1 MREWFHVE
9 NTEELKKWRMKK
21 KEKGKRNTRELGL
34 YKHNKAKEK
43 NKRMRWMRRIKKIRM
58 RCMEMRGADEDEMY

>member
-1 MREWFHVE
+1 MRERFRVE
-9 NTEELKKWRMKK
+9 NTEELKKEDEKN
-21 KEKGKRNTRELGL
+21 EKGKRSTRELGL
-34 YKHNKAKEK
+34 YKHNKAEEK